1 MNYDIHPSIVDF
13 GTSNI
18 PVTSPLISQTIPQ
31 SQVLDTQQTTSS
43 QAMAIST
50 TTSNI
55 QNKNKNFND
64 KVLSIFNDKTG
75 TILST
80 AIGMAIGFSFK
91 DFITSVVSNILQ
103 PVIIIIL
110 SYSPVLNNYLN
121 LSSYMSKQNKGL
133 NIHTFISNLV
143 SFILT
148 IIAVYYINM
157 YISNQV

>member
-31 SQVLDTQQTTSS
+31 SQVLDTQQTTS

-50 TTSNI
+50 ITSNI
-55 QNKNKNFND
+55 QNKNKSFND
-64 KVLSIFNDKTG
+64 KIISIFNDKTG
-75 TILST
+75 NILST

-121 LSSYMSKQNKGL
+121 LSSYTSKQNKGL
-133 NIHTFISNLV
+133 NIHIFISNLV

-148 IIAVYYINM
+148 IVAVYYINM

>member
-31 SQVLDTQQTTSS
+31 SQVLDTQQTTS

-50 TTSNI
+50 ITSNI
-55 QNKNKNFND
+55 QNKNKSFND
-64 KVLSIFNDKTG
+64 KILSIFNDKTG
-75 TILST
+75 NILST

-121 LSSYMSKQNKGL
+121 LSSYTSKQNKGL
-133 NIHTFISNLV
+133 NIHIFISNLV

-148 IIAVYYINM
+148 IVAVYYINM

>member
-31 SQVLDTQQTTSS
+31 SQVLDTQQITSQS
-43 QAMAIST
+43 MAIT
-50 TTSNI
+50 TTAASQL
-55 QNKNKNFND
+55 QNKNKSFND
-64 KVLSIFNDKTG
+64 KILSIFNDKTG
-75 TILST
+75 NILST

-121 LSSYMSKQNKGL
+121 LSSYTSKQNKGL
-133 NIHTFISNLV
+133 NIHIFISNLV

-148 IIAVYYINM
+148 IVAVYYINM

>member
-31 SQVLDTQQTTSS
+31 SQVLDTQQTTS

-50 TTSNI
+50 ITSNL
-55 QNKNKNFND
+55 QNKNKSFND
-64 KVLSIFNDKTG
+64 KIISIFNDKTG
-75 TILST
+75 NILST

-121 LSSYMSKQNKGL
+121 LSSYTSKQNKGL
-133 NIHTFISNLV
+133 NIHIFISNLV

-148 IIAVYYINM
+148 IVAVYYINM

>member
-110 SYSPVLNNYLN
+110 SY
-121 LSSYMSKQNKGL
+121 
-133 NIHTFISNLV
+133 
-143 SFILT
+143 
-148 IIAVYYINM
+148 
-157 YISNQV
+157 

>member
-18 PVTSPLISQTIPQ
+18 PVTNPLISQTIPQ
-31 SQVLDTQQTTSS
+31 SQVLDTQQTTS

-50 TTSNI
+50 ITSNI
-55 QNKNKNFND
+55 QNKNKSFND
-64 KVLSIFNDKTG
+64 KILSIFNDKTG
-75 TILST
+75 NILST

-121 LSSYMSKQNKGL
+121 LSSYTSKQNKGL
-133 NIHTFISNLV
+133 NIHIFISN
-143 SFILT
+143 F
-148 IIAVYYINM
+148 
-157 YISNQV
+157 

>member
-18 PVTSPLISQTIPQ
+18 PVTNPLISQTIPQ
-31 SQVLDTQQTTSS
+31 SQVLDTQQTTS

-50 TTSNI
+50 ITSNI
-55 QNKNKNFND
+55 QNKNKSFND
-64 KVLSIFNDKTG
+64 KILSIFNDKTG
-75 TILST
+75 NILST

-121 LSSYMSKQNKGL
+121 LSSYTSKQNKGL
-133 NIHTFISNLV
+133 NIHIFISNLV

-148 IIAVYYINM
+148 IVAVYYINM

>member
-31 SQVLDTQQTTSS
+31 SQVLDTQQTTSQS
-43 QAMAIST
+43 MAIST
-50 TTSNI
+50 ITSNI
-55 QNKNKNFND
+55 QNKNKSFND
-64 KVLSIFNDKTG
+64 KILSIFNDKTG
-75 TILST
+75 NILST

-121 LSSYMSKQNKGL
+121 LSSYTSKQNKGL
-133 NIHTFISNLV
+133 NIHIFISNLV

-148 IIAVYYINM
+148 IVAVYYINM

>member
-1 MNYDIHPSIVDF
+1 MFVRYLGQEANARERESLFKWWILGNK
-13 GTSNI
+13 GTDK
-18 PVTSPLISQTIPQ
+18 P
-31 SQVLDTQQTTSS
+31 
-43 QAMAIST
+43 
-50 TTSNI
+50 
-55 QNKNKNFND
+55 KNK
-64 KVLSIFNDKTG
+64 T
-75 TILST
+75 TST

>member
-18 PVTSPLISQTIPQ
+18 PVTSPLISHTIPQ
-31 SQVLDTQQTTSS
+31 SQVLDTQQTTS

-50 TTSNI
+50 TPSNL
-55 QNKNKNFND
+55 QNKNKSFND
-64 KVLSIFNDKTG
+64 KILSIFNDKTG
-75 TILST
+75 NILST

-103 PVIIIIL
+103 PVIVIIL
-110 SYSPVLNNYLN
+110 SYSPFLNNYLN

-133 NIHTFISNLV
+133 NIHVFISNLV

-148 IIAVYYINM
+148 IVAVYYINM
-157 YISNQV
+157 YLSNQV